1 VITNAALIPV
11 RNSSTRL
18 PNKALKKIKNDLR
31 SIDIVIERAK
41 KTNFFVILTTS
52 TDPSDDVFVDI
63 AKEHSIAVF
72 RGSLNNKIK
81 RWYDC
86 LKTFEIQNALIVDGD
101 DLCFDYEIGI
111 RAIQQLS
118 SSSSELIIYTK
129 NIVPGFF
136 TYAMT
141 FNAIEK
147 LYSFAR
153 SDSIDTDI
161 IDKFIE
167 QANLKTNFIML
178 KSHEENKNIRLTLDY
193 VEDLEFF
200 KKLYEHVDILD
211 DGKTIIKFLEENKSI
226 VDINLFRHKDFIE
239 NKIKF
244 NEKIQ

>member
-1 VITNAALIPV
+1 MITNAALIPI

-18 PNKALKKIKNDLR
+18 PNKSLKKIKNNLR

-52 TDPSDDVFVDI
+52 TESSDDVLVDI
-63 AKEHSIAVF
+63 AKEHSIAIF

-101 DLCFDYEIGI
+101 DLCFDYDIGI
-111 RAIQQLS
+111 RSIQQLT
-118 SSSSELIIYTK
+118 SSSSELITHTK

-153 SDSIDTDI
+153 SDSIDTDV
-161 IDKFIE
+161 IDKFIKK
-167 QANLKTNFIML
+167 ANLKTNFITL
-178 KSHEENKNIRLTLDY
+178 KSHEQNKDIRLTLDY

-200 KKLYEHVDILD
+200 RKLYEHVDILD
-211 DGKTIIKFLEENKSI
+211 DGKTIVKFLEENESI
-226 VDINLFRHKDFIE
+226 VDINLFRHKDFLL
-239 NKIKF
+239 NQAKF
-244 NEKIQ
+244 NEGIN

>member
-1 VITNAALIPV
+1 MIINAALIPI

-18 PNKALKKIKNDLR
+18 PNKSLKKIKNDLR
-31 SIDIVIERAK
+31 SIDIVIKRAK

-52 TDPSDDVFVDI
+52 TDSSDDVLVDI
-63 AKEHSIAVF
+63 AREHSIAIF

-101 DLCFDYEIGI
+101 DLCFDYDIGI
-111 RAIQQLS
+111 RSIQQLS
-118 SSSSELIIYTK
+118 SSSSELITYTK

-147 LYSFAR
+147 FYSFAR
-153 SDSIDTDI
+153 TYSIDTDV

-167 QANLKTNFIML
+167 QANWKTNFINL
-178 KSHEENKNIRLTLDY
+178 KSHEQNKHIKLTLDY

-200 KKLYEHVDILD
+200 RKLYEHIDILD

>member
-1 VITNAALIPV
+1 MTNAVFIPI
-11 RNSSTRL
+11 RNSSIRL
-18 PNKALKKIKNDLR
+18 PNKSLKIVKNNLR

-63 AKEHSIAVF
+63 AKEHSIAIF
-72 RGSLNNKIK
+72 RGSLKNKIK
-81 RWYDC
+81 RWHDC
-86 LKTFEIQNALIVDGD
+86 FKTFEIQNALIVDGD
-101 DLCFDYEIGI
+101 DLCFDYDIGI
-111 RAIQQLS
+111 RSIDQLTS
-118 SSSSELIIYTK
+118 SSLELITYTK

-141 FNAIEK
+141 FNAVEK
-147 LYSFAR
+147 LYTIAN
-153 SDSIDTDI
+153 SDSIDTDV

-167 QANLKTNFIML
+167 KANLKSDFVIL
-178 KSHEENKNIRLTLDY
+178 KPHEQNKNIRLTLDY

-200 KKLYEHVDILD
+200 RKLYEHLDILD
-211 DGKTIIKFLEENKSI
+211 DGETIVKFLEKNENI
-226 VDINLFRHKDFIE
+226 VKINLFRHADFLE